1 VSQWTVPPPPL
12 PLPGGRPRPPIRT
25 GKVFLG
31 IGLAILGHLV
41 VIGAI
46 VLVAYV
52 SQDLNASLIVGLVGE
67 LVLFV
72 ACLAVGIVWIT
83 RRDRGIGVGLLIG
96 WAVGALVLPVVGF
109 GVCVA
114 LVSGTNGGNL

>member
-1 VSQWTVPPPPL
+1 M
-12 PLPGGRPRPPIRT
+12 
-25 GKVFLG
+25 FLG

-41 VIGAI
+41 IIGAI
-46 VLVAYV
+46 VLVAYL
-52 SQDLNASLIVGLVGE
+52 SQDLNASLTVGLLGE
-67 LVLFV
+67 LVLFA
-72 ACLAVGIVWIT
+72 ACIAAGIVWIV
-83 RRDRGIGVGLLIG
+83 RLDRGIGVGLLIG